1 MPRDTLVSHRQSV
14 DIGGKFSGKT
24 VLTLDVYGTL
34 IDWERGICD
43 ALGPI
48 LRGHGLSTSEDE
60 MLERYATHESA
71 LEAGP
76 YLTYRE
82 ILEESLLRIA
92 ADLGFTPSEY
102 ELDIFSHSVGDWPA
116 FADSRAALVA
126 LQKRFRLAVITN
138 GDDEFFSLSNKH
150 LKIQFDYV
158 VTAQQARSYK
168 PSLNNFHVALG
179 RIDAPRSQILHVA
192 QSLYHDHVPAQALGL
207 QTVWINR
214 RRGKPGFGAVPKA
227 EAVPDAEF
235 DDMRA
240 FADAMLER

>member
-1 MPRDTLVSHRQSV
+1 MPRDSFVSDRPAE
-14 DIGGKFSGKT
+14 DIVGRFAGKT

-48 LRGHGLSTSEDE
+48 LRDRGFATSEEE

-82 ILEESLLRIA
+82 ILEESLRHIA
-92 ADLGFTPSEY
+92 GDLGFTPKED
-102 ELDIFSHSVGDWPA
+102 ELDAFSHSVGDWPA
-116 FADSRAALVA
+116 FADSQAALVA

-150 LKIQFDYV
+150 LKIEFDYV

-227 EAVPDAEF
+227 EAVADAEF
-235 DDMRA
+235 DDMRS
-240 FADAMLER
+240 FADAILGR

>member
-1 MPRDTLVSHRQSV
+1 MPPDSFASDRQLEDV
-14 DIGGKFSGKT
+14 AGNFAGKT

-48 LRGHGLSTSEDE
+48 LQDHGSSISEDE
-60 MLERYATHESA
+60 MLERYATHEAA

-82 ILEESLLRIA
+82 ILEESLRRIA
-92 ADLGFTPSEY
+92 ADLGFTPAEH
-102 ELDIFSHSVGDWPA
+102 ELDTFSHSVGDWPT
-116 FADSRAALVA
+116 FADSRAALLA

-150 LKIQFDYV
+150 LKIEFDYV

-168 PSLNNFHVALG
+168 PSLNNFLVMLG

-227 EAVPDAEF
+227 EAVPDTEF
-235 DDMRA
+235 DDMRS
-240 FADAMLER
+240 FAEAILAR